1 MKVLRVRVLAPILVV
16 AALTVTLILMIND
29 DERDVSELGP
39 KSDPIVV
46 ESTTEHQDLLL
57 ILSMPKARWSAS
69 EEILVEAT
77 LKNTGDESISL
88 QYPSSQRFDLAIVG
102 AGDQEV
108 FRWSKGQV
116 FRQVL
121 GEVTLK
127 PGESISENLMWVIT
141 DNDGTSTRYSGTY
154 ILIVES
160 SANTLK
166 GVRVEHDISLE

>member
-16 AALTVTLILMIND
+16 AALAAVLILMINAD
-29 DERDVSELGP
+29 DRDVSELEP
-39 KSDPIVV
+39 KNNPIVV
-46 ESTTEHQDLLL
+46 ESTTEHPDLLL
-57 ILSMPKARWSAS
+57 ILSIPKARWSAL
-69 EEILVEAT
+69 EEIRAVAT
-77 LKNTGDESISL
+77 LTNTGDESISL

-108 FRWSKGQV
+108 FRWSKGQI

-121 GEVTLK
+121 GEVTLT
-127 PGESISENLMWVIT
+127 PGESISENLVWVIT
-141 DNDGTSTRYSGTY
+141 GNDGTRTRFSGTY

-166 GVRVEHDISLE
+166 GVTVEHDISLE